1 MTRKNG
7 GNPASVV
14 FAAIERNTMP
24 QPCKICVH
32 ASRQAIDDALLANR
46 DGLRIIGAQ
55 YGVSKDSLSRHFRT
69 HLEPRQATG
78 LEQLTEP
85 QQVSEPQTATSK
97 PSAAVDR
104 YRAFVQR
111 FSGGRAFSMTEV
123 RGWGYS
129 PEELQVFIEV
139 AVESGDLSRRTEP

>member
-1 MTRKNG
+1 MG
-7 GNPASVV
+7 QS
-14 FAAIERNTMP
+14 
-24 QPCKICVH
+24 CKICIH
-32 ASRQAIDDALLANR
+32 ASRQAIDAALLANR

-55 YGVSKDSLSRHFRT
+55 YGVSKDSLARHFHA
-69 HLEPRQATG
+69 HLERSEPRQATG

-104 YRAFVQR
+104 YRAFIER
-111 FSGGRAFSMTEV
+111 FSGRRAFSMTEV

-129 PEELQVFIEV
+129 PEELEVFIEV